1 MSWRPKATGPS
12 NCRRERPSTDTV
24 SRLRLREN
32 GRGAKGN
39 PCRAGRSGRGT
50 QMSQIALLSELIDSD
65 ERNFWGAESE
75 TSATFMAAAAGRVD
89 PVHTV
94 MARVS
99 ALRTPAMT
107 SDIDGDDRT
116 TQPELR
122 PSGLLV
128 LGMHRSGTS
137 LVTDLLQ
144 TLGLYVGDPD
154 HLTPAN
160 WENPRGFFERRDMR
174 AICDRLLH
182 AAGSDW
188 WKVGAF
194 APDAVLPE
202 LAARTAAEFR
212 GIRAELERHGQWAVK
227 EPRLCLVLPLLSSG
241 LRNCAALIVVRNPVE
256 VARSLRTRNGF
267 PTAIGLALWELYT
280 SAALRNS
287 AALPRR
293 VVLHHEVVGRPA
305 AAVAALREDL
315 IALGL
320 AVGAAEQTSGV
331 VDTALHRARAEEGEE
346 AALLSPQ
353 QRAMW
358 DAICRGSIDEVA
370 LDVSPLA
377 RRILSDFDVDEAA
390 RLDQASLLSQRGKE
404 LRSAEEKLRG
414 LERCKVELKERDE
427 ILRLRAAEIGQ
438 FEILLMKSR
447 AQEIAA
453 TDDAVRLRQELEAIG
468 AKVRE
473 HEARADAD
481 RRQAAERAEARERR
495 MSALSAENAARQ
507 ARVTTLRE
515 RLSAR
520 SDTMEA
526 VYFRRRRQLGRGLRV
541 RFAEARYWLWDRHLV
556 RLLPKK
562 LRRRIE
568 VAAVSR
574 APLFAAKWYAR
585 ECMPQRADGSSP
597 RKTPAEHFVTVG
609 WRKGLQAGPYFDTK
623 WYLEQHPEL
632 AVRGLNPLLHFVKVG
647 ALTGQRPNPKVD
659 VAGYLERNPGAVLR
673 SVTMVDIVTS
683 RIGKS
688 AKKQRSAEGAVQ
700 KPPG

>member
-1 MSWRPKATGPS
+1 LILMNAILGG
-12 NCRRERPSTDTV
+12 
-24 SRLRLREN
+24 EN
-32 GRGAKGN
+32 
-39 PCRAGRSGRGT
+39 
-50 QMSQIALLSELIDSD
+50 
-65 ERNFWGAESE
+65 E

-89 PVHTV
+89 PVQTV

-99 ALRTPAMT
+99 ALPTPAMM
-107 SDIDGDDRT
+107 SDIDGDRHT

-144 TLGLYVGDPD
+144 TLGLYIGDPD

-188 WKVGAF
+188 WKVGSF
-194 APDAVLPE
+194 DPDAVLPE
-202 LAARTAAEFR
+202 IATRTAAEFR
-212 GIRAELERHGQWAVK
+212 AIRAELDRHGQWAMK

-241 LRNCAALIVVRNPVE
+241 LWNCAALVVVRNPVE

-267 PTAIGLALWELYT
+267 PTAVGLALWELYT
-280 SAALRNS
+280 CAALRNS

-293 VVLHHEVVGRPA
+293 IVLHHEIVGRPA
-305 AAVAALREDL
+305 AAIAALREEL
-315 IALGL
+315 LTLGI
-320 AVGAAEQTSGV
+320 AVGPAEKTSGL
-331 VDTALHRARAEEGEE
+331 VDSALHRARAEDGDE
-346 AALLSPQ
+346 AALLTPA
-353 QRAMW
+353 QRDLW
-358 DAICRGSIDEVA
+358 DAICRGAIDEA
-370 LDVSPLA
+370 TLGVSPLS
-377 RRILSDFDVDEAA
+377 RRVLSDFDVDEAA
-390 RLDQASLLSQRGKE
+390 RMNQATQLTRRFQE
-404 LRSAEEKLRG
+404 LRSAEMG
-414 LERCKVELKERDE
+414 QLESLV
-427 ILRLRAAEIGQ
+427 
-438 FEILLMKSR
+438 MKSR
-447 AQEIAA
+447 AQEIATMDHA
-453 TDDAVRLRQELEAIG
+453 MRLRQQLDALD

-473 HEARADAD
+473 HEARAEAD
-481 RRQAAERAEARERR
+481 RRRAAERAEALERR
-495 MSALSAENAARQ
+495 ISALGAENAARQ
-507 ARVTTLRE
+507 ARSQALRDRLTARGEAME
-515 RLSAR
+515 R
-520 SDTMEA
+520 
-526 VYFRRRRQLGRGLRV
+526 VYFHRPRDFGRLRV
-541 RFAEARYWLWDRHLV
+541 RFAEVRYWLWDRHLF
-556 RLLPKK
+556 RLLPLK
-562 LRRRIE
+562 LRRQIE

-609 WRKGLQAGPYFDTK
+609 WRRGLQAGPYFDTK
-623 WYLEQHPEL
+623 WYLDQHPEL
-632 AVRGLNPLLHFVKVG
+632 AARGLNPLLHFVKVG

-688 AKKQRSAEGAVQ
+688 AKKQRSAEGAAP
-700 KPPG
+700 KPPPG

>member
-1 MSWRPKATGPS
+1 
-12 NCRRERPSTDTV
+12 
-24 SRLRLREN
+24 
-32 GRGAKGN
+32 
-39 PCRAGRSGRGT
+39 
-50 QMSQIALLSELIDSD
+50 
-65 ERNFWGAESE
+65 
-75 TSATFMAAAAGRVD
+75 MAAAAGRVD

-94 MARVS
+94 MARGS
-99 ALRTPAMT
+99 ALRTPAMM
-107 SDIDGDDRT
+107 SDIDGDGRT

-212 GIRAELERHGQWAVK
+212 GIRAELDRHGQWAVK

-358 DAICRGSIDEVA
+358 DAICRGAIDEVA

-438 FEILLMKSR
+438 FEVLLMKSR

-453 TDDAVRLRQELEAIG
+453 TDAGTRLRQALEAIE

-473 HEARADAD
+473 HEARAEAD
-481 RRQAAERAEARERR
+481 RRQAAERAEALERR

-507 ARVTTLRE
+507 ARVKTLRE

-520 SDTMEA
+520 SDAMEA

-568 VAAVSR
+568 AAAV
-574 APLFAAKWYAR
+574 AKTPLFTAKWYAR
-585 ECMPQRADGSSP
+585 KSMPQRADGSSP
-597 RKTPAEHFVTVG
+597 RKTPAEHFATMG
-609 WRKGLQAGPYFDTK
+609 WRKGLPAGPYFDTK

-632 AVRGLNPLLHFVKVG
+632 AARGLNPLIHFVKVG
-647 ALTGQRPNPKVD
+647 ALKGQRPNPRVD
-659 VAGYLERNPGAVLR
+659 VADYLERHPEAVLR
-673 SVTMVDIVTS
+673 PVTMVDIVLA
-683 RIGKS
+683 RKGKRG
-688 AKKQRSAEGAVQ
+688 KKQGKRSEAP
-700 KPPG
+700 KPPV